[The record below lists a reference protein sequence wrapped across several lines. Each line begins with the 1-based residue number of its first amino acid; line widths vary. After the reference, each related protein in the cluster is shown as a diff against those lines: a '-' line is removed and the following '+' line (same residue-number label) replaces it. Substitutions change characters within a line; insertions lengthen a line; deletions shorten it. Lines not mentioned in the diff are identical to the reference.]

1 MSNSGLEKVEIKTLI
16 ACKEQS
22 SDGIENAGP
31 ASQQPKVRPDEQ
43 QGNTKDPN
51 TEEQGT
57 KPCVQEQACDERPIT
72 PAADEVN
79 KEILCE
85 DVEVNAKDEVV
96 EVAGTL
102 LANEITEE
110 HLLVA
115 NAETEKSDKSLVNRK
130 PSLMKEPPAKD
141 SFISDEK
148 AALPENSEVDVLS
161 ESMPE
166 CKEKRFDDDSSAAKS
181 QVEEEVASTTPDVVS
196 KNCGGAFPA
205 IVKDISLVKTT
216 AASGDLQEAQLP
228 DHATKIS
235 ASSQEKLSGAKV
247 ETPSVG
253 KEKTEKADVCASTSA
268 LKPPS
273 TEGIS
278 LQAIIPQNAMC
289 TLSVPPVEK
298 PTFVEAVDKTLTQNL
313 SPAAVVEEQFNP
325 AKTTSPCSE
334 TTAVPLEQSIDIS
347 PVDESALV
355 QPVAQASPE
364 IVLAEAK
371 MVAKEQ
377 LNPAITP
384 VCSKPFQDLHDKSPP
399 SKDRKSPSES
409 PPFAS
414 AAATKRPASPTAVE
428 NGLLVKKKRDS
439 SSEIGQAKSS
449 ISALPIQFSVVQRME
464 VESPIPAVSTQAM
477 EIDVAANLA
486 VSFTFKL
493 PSSRPSGQNM
503 SEDMEVGDSGSTQKS
518 LFLFGGTQPV
528 TCTPVFGSK
537 PFGQQ
542 GGQVSLSIKPA
553 TSQQFTFGS
562 TKANAGRGFNGGN
575 IFGNVPQKPILFG
588 GVFNQRTSTPVKQV
602 TFGSMPSAPPLPSGG
617 FKQTALNLFGNL
629 ARQNNPRQFGGSSNQ
644 INGSYV
650 FGSRPFKLT
659 NSSGPQR
666 KFIVTKG
673 VRRRNEVKPP
683 CNQSLVFRNGPQL
696 SPQQM
701 FGGFGIKQNATP
713 MESDDSVGS
722 LNYQP
727 SQALRPATFGQSIV
741 GGIRCQQNPNDHPME
756 EAAPIPSNGTFP
768 QRNAFSCFAMTT
780 QARPAI
786 QRTFSLP
793 QITATAVVPRPP
805 LILKPPRLIAPSS
818 LHTGFTNSTN
828 HADIACPSLNDTTID
843 VTRCETMEM
852 HQAKTALHKI
862 YSSVSSLNSSCSD
875 ASLCQSEIEAFID
888 NLSESMS
895 NCSLEDGPELGE
907 IGKLIEKFKTMTITD
922 KPSNC
927 NAKTP
932 EQ

>member
-1 MSNSGLEKVEIKTLI
+1 MSKSSLEKVEIKTLA

-22 SDGIENAGP
+22 SDGIKNAGP
-31 ASQQPKVRPDEQ
+31 ASQQPEVRPDEQ

-51 TEEQGT
+51 TEEQVT
-57 KPCVQEQACDERPIT
+57 KPSVQEQTCDERPIT

-79 KEILCE
+79 KEILSE
-85 DVEVNAKDEVV
+85 DVEVNAKDKVV

-115 NAETEKSDKSLVNRK
+115 NAETAKSDKSLVNYK
-130 PSLMKEPPAKD
+130 LSLVKEPPAKD
-141 SFISDEK
+141 SSISDEK
-148 AALPENSEVDVLS
+148 AALTENSEVDVLS
-161 ESMPE
+161 EPMPE
-166 CKEKRFDDDSSAAKS
+166 YKGKSFDDESSAAKS

-196 KNCGGAFPA
+196 KNCGDAFPV
-205 IVKDISLVKTT
+205 IVEDISLVKTT

-228 DHATKIS
+228 DHATKT
-235 ASSQEKLSGAKV
+235 APSSQEKLSGAKV

-253 KEKTEKADVCASTSA
+253 KEKTEKADVCNSTSA
-268 LKPPS
+268 VKPPS
-273 TEGIS
+273 TDGIP
-278 LQAIIPQNAMC
+278 AVIPQNAMC
-289 TLSVPPVEK
+289 NLSVPSVEK
-298 PTFVEAVDKTLTQNL
+298 PTFVEAVDKTLAQNL

-334 TTAVPLEQSIDIS
+334 TTAVSLEQSIDIS
-347 PVDESALV
+347 PVNESALV
-355 QPVAQASPE
+355 QAVAQVSPE
-364 IVLAEAK
+364 ET

-377 LNPAITP
+377 LIPAITS
-384 VCSKPFQDLHDKSPP
+384 VCSKPLQDLHDKSPP
-399 SKDRKSPSES
+399 SKDRKSLSECPS
-409 PPFAS
+409 FAS
-414 AAATKRPASPTAVE
+414 AAAAKRPASPTAVE

-449 ISALPIQFSVVQRME
+449 TSALPIQLSVVQRME

-477 EIDVAANLA
+477 DIDVAANLA
-486 VSFTFKL
+486 ASFIFKL
-493 PSSRPSGQNM
+493 PSSGQNM
-503 SEDMEVGDSGSTQKS
+503 SEDMEVGDSGSTQKP
-518 LFLFGGTQPV
+518 LFLFGITQPA
-528 TCTPVFGSK
+528 TSIPVFGSK
-537 PFGQQ
+537 PFSQQ
-542 GGQVSLSIKPA
+542 SGQVSLSIKLA
-553 TSQQFTFGS
+553 TSHQYTFGS
-562 TKANAGRGFNGGN
+562 TQANAGSGFNGGN
-575 IFGNVPQKPILFG
+575 IFGNVPQEPILFG
-588 GVFNQRTSTPVKQV
+588 GVFNQCGSTPVKQV
-602 TFGSMPSAPPLPSGG
+602 TFGSIPSAPPLPSGG
-617 FKQTALNLFGNL
+617 FKQTTPNLFGNL
-629 ARQNNPRQFGGSSNQ
+629 ARQNNPRQFGGSFNQ

-666 KFIVTKG
+666 KFILTKG

-683 CNQSLVFRNGPQL
+683 CNQSLVFGNGPPL
-696 SPQQM
+696 CPQQV
-701 FGGFGIKQNATP
+701 FRGFGIKQNATP
-713 MESDDSVGS
+713 MESDDSVPVGS

-727 SQALRPATFGQSIV
+727 SQALRPATFGQSIF
-741 GGIRCQQNPNDHPME
+741 GGIQCQQNPNDHPME

-793 QITATAVVPRPP
+793 QITTTAVPRPP

-818 LHTGFTNSTN
+818 LHTVLTN
-828 HADIACPSLNDTTID
+828 DITCPSLNDTTIN

-852 HQAKTALHKI
+852 HQAETSLHKI

-875 ASLCQSEIEAFID
+875 ASLCQSEIEAFVD

-907 IGKLIEKFKTMTITD
+907 IGKLIEKFKTMSIND

-927 NAKTP
+927 TAKTP